1 MEDAVEL
8 KMATK
13 EEKVQLTAW
22 KTYRVLLSR
31 VDPDQAPDITW
42 PVRPAQ

>member
-31 VDPDQAPDITW
+31 IDPAKASSMEW
-42 PVRPAQ
+42 PKKPTL